1 MRINEDFIEQDGVL
15 DQIASSD
22 ISDENPY
29 FIMQNRRPVIEI
41 LKDWNCIFYLEIGD
55 YWNKDEDYLQQV
67 EQMVVKYSK
76 KLRDVLE
83 RLPYQVEM
91 SPVIVGSGMSD
102 TQWDGSS
109 TGGGFTTFLKYLLNQ
124 TEDDKGIQKI
134 TKLFFG
140 IHLKQQSVNLQK
152 TFVALAQVSNIIF
165 KLTKVP
171 DFMILYNPYLWEQFY
186 IYSGKTIGD
195 NMTRRLKND
204 MEDACVDEEPNF
216 AGIDRWMDMLCILS
230 GHERKDINKMNYDF
244 TMNEITKFREMIR
257 TKNI

>member
-15 DQIASSD
+15 DQLSSSD

-29 FIMQNRRPVIEI
+29 FIMQNRRPVSE
-41 LKDWNCIFYLEIGD
+41 LLTGWNCIIYLEIGD
-55 YWNKDEDYLQQV
+55 WWNKEPDYLTQV
-67 EQMVVKYSK
+67 EKMIVKYSK

-91 SPVIVGSGMSD
+91 SPIIVGSGMSD
-102 TQWDGSS
+102 SQWNNSS
-109 TGGGFTTFLKYLLNQ
+109 TGGGFTQYKTYLLQQ

-165 KLTKVP
+165 KLTKVL
-171 DFMILYNPYLWEQFY
+171 DYMILYKSYLWEQFY
-186 IYSGKTIGD
+186 IYSGKSIGD
-195 NMTRRLKND
+195 KMSRSLEKD
-204 MEDACVDEEPNF
+204 MEDACVKVEPNF
-216 AGIDRWMDMLCILS
+216 YGIDRWMDMLCILS
-230 GHERKDINKMNYDF
+230 GHERKDIKSLDYDF
-244 TMNEITKFREMIR
+244 TMNEIAKFREMLR
-257 TKNI
+257 KYF